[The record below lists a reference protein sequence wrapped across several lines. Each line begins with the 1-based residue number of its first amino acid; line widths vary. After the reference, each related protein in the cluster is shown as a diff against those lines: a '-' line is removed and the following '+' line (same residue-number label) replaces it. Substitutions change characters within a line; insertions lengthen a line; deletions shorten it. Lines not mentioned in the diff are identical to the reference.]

1 MTNEPPDPMTSM
13 WAWIAYQ
20 LRYQRIERSLS
31 GDAVAKLLNCSRATI
46 SRLETGEARLQ
57 DKQAAKLDKEWRLGP
72 FFTVALWYARL
83 APDPQWLS
91 NYTQF
96 EARASRIQMFDG
108 QTVPVLLQTPEYARA
123 LLLAGRNADADVEKA
138 ITERLGRQQRLAT
151 TDPPELWVLLT
162 ENILTWPVGGTE
174 IMLGQL
180 AHLLE
185 LAERPTV
192 TMRIV
197 PRQSGASEGL
207 DGSFKVITVREGEV
221 GYIEAATGGRLVMD
235 VEAARGLRVRF
246 DRIGAK
252 ALPVD
257 STAKTIHRA
266 MEALEHE
273 RSRMAE
279 IESIR

>member
-20 LRYQRIERSLS
+20 LRYQRIERSLT

-83 APDPQWLS
+83 APDPQWLAT
-91 NYTQF
+91 YTQF
-96 EARASRIQMFDG
+96 EARASLIQMFDG
-108 QTVPVLLQTPEYARA
+108 QLVPVLLQTPDYARA
-123 LLLAGRNADADVEKA
+123 LVEAGRNDDVERILAARSARQEA
-138 ITERLGRQQRLAT
+138 IFRP
-151 TDPPELWVLLT
+151 DSPEIWVLLT
-162 ENILTWPVGGTE
+162 ENVLTWPVGGTD
-174 IMLGQL
+174 IMLAQL
-180 AHLLE
+180 AYLRE
-185 LAERPTV
+185 LSEQPNIV
-192 TMRIV
+192 LRIV
-197 PRQSGASEGL
+197 PRTSGASEAL
-207 DGSFKVITVREGEV
+207 DGPFKIINVRNAEV

-235 VEAARGLRVRF
+235 VNGARDLRSRF

-257 STAKTIHRA
+257 FTPEMIQRA
-266 MEALEHE
+266 TEALSEQA
-273 RSRMAE
+273 SVAE
-279 IESIR
+279 VQPIR